1 MTRARTR
8 SRSRRAIGG
17 RATGRKGG
25 MSRGRRAALAAAVVA
40 TAGLTAI
47 GVAGAGRQQ
56 PAPTALEQQLQ
67 DEIDAMVAAG
77 LPEDDPKVQ
86 LLEDQVEDLRRG
98 RGIRPPKEPGV
109 DLGDLVADAR
119 AADNASRRAA
129 ERAAAGADDAD
140 GQAGTAQAG
149 TAEAVA
155 GAPETS
161 ASGWP
166 SGPVECEPVPGVLT
180 AEDVAGATC
189 ASVAQPDGSSRY
201 VAVGGDGTVRAVA
214 FGADGSVRRHA
225 DRPVPGGVTAG
236 ATSVTPTAEGDIQV
250 QSRGKAP
257 VTVDLG

>member
-8 SRSRRAIGG
+8 SRSRKAIGG
-17 RATGRKGG
+17 RLTGRKGG

-67 DEIDAMVAAG
+67 EEIDAMVAAG
-77 LPEDDPKVQ
+77 VPENDPKVE

-98 RGIRPPKEPGV
+98 REVRPPKEPGV

-119 AADNASRRAA
+119 EADKATSQAA
-129 ERAAAGADDAD
+129 ERAAAGANGA
-140 GQAGTAQAG
+140 AAQAG
-149 TAEAVA
+149 TA
-155 GAPETS
+155 GAPAAAPEVS
-161 ASGWP
+161 MSGWP

-180 AEDVAGATC
+180 AEDVAGAAC

-201 VAVGGDGTVRAVA
+201 VAVGRDGTVRAVA

-225 DRPVPGGVTAG
+225 DRPVPGGVAAG